1 MKVGI
6 LEFRDTNGRYL
17 PVLEAYEK
25 ILAHNGIPFERLR
38 ASQADFL
45 ERARGMSFLLV
56 RWGHYDHDRQLAQ
69 ALLPVVDRQLR
80 LPCYPDWNTCW
91 HYDDKIRQWYLMCS
105 RGYPMVESR
114 VFWEREEAL
123 AWLEREAEFPQ
134 VFKLAVGA
142 GSTNVL
148 LVENA
153 AYGKKLVRRMFGRGI
168 LPGALMSG
176 GIRLQHFSPY
186 REARRLA
193 GNIRRRLRGLDIS
206 PWWQLQKNYAL
217 FQRYLPGNDRTPG

>member
-91 HYDDKIRQWYLMCS
+91 HYDDKIRQWLLTRA

-114 VFWEREEAL
+114 VFWEQEEAL
-123 AWLEREAEFPQ
+123 AWLEREAEFPRCSSWRS
-134 VFKLAVGA
+134 APA
-142 GSTNVL
+142 
-148 LVENA
+148 
-153 AYGKKLVRRMFGRGI
+153 R
-168 LPGALMSG
+168 PMSC
-176 GIRLQHFSPY
+176 
-186 REARRLA
+186 
-193 GNIRRRLRGLDIS
+193 
-206 PWWQLQKNYAL
+206 WW
-217 FQRYLPGNDRTPG
+217 RTPLMGKNWYEGCSAGGSFPAPL